1 MTNWYVFGATL
12 GVPVSTLNCIKSE
25 NSDVENKKI
34 QMFQF
39 WLQCKVDASWKMVI
53 QALEQ
58 NNYLVLVAKLSK
70 RYLLSDSSNTSDE
83 EQQGMSSIH

>member
-1 MTNWYVFGATL
+1 
-12 GVPVSTLNCIKSE
+12 
-25 NSDVENKKI
+25 
-34 QMFQF
+34 
-39 WLQCKVDASWKMVI
+39 MVI

-70 RYLLSDSSNTSDE
+70 MYLLSDSSNTSDE